1 MGLAELARE
10 YIQQTKV
17 WFELYEGRGIGG
29 LYIANRVYAHPI
41 LFMQPHLGGAKLF
54 IQGSR
59 GGNLS
64 GIDIS
69 ELQDEIRIIWTEDDL
84 MQTFLANYAKPL
96 PEQEDEVTGPYLTAP
111 KTEIEAVVAAAYKT
125 VIENTKPMAVL

>member
-1 MGLAELARE
+1 MGLADLARE
-10 YIQQTKV
+10 YIPQTRIS
-17 WFELYEGRGIGG
+17 FELYERTGIGG

-41 LFMQPHLGGAKLF
+41 LFMQPHLGGSKLF

-64 GIDIS
+64 GMNIV
-69 ELQDEIRIIWTEDDL
+69 ELQDEIRISWTEDDL
-84 MQTFLANYAKPL
+84 MRAFLANYAKPL
-96 PEQEDEVTGPYLTAP
+96 LEQEDELTGPYLTAQ
-111 KTEIEAVVAAAYKT
+111 KSEIEAIVAAAYKT